1 MELSLKIFVFILLLL
16 FLLGAFSTLREKYQ
30 KQLHTTDNKF
40 LALLK
45 AFNEYVIKELI
56 GTFITVILLIVLG
69 IFLLGGFV
77 GLMIVGWK
85 ELLSILNFLA

>member
-1 MELSLKIFVFILLLL
+1 VEHSLKIAFVIILLLL
-16 FLLGAFSTLREKYQ
+16 FLLGAFSTLRDEYQ

-40 LALLK
+40 LAFLK

-56 GTFITVILLIVLG
+56 GTLISVLLLIVLG
-69 IFLLGGFV
+69 IFLLGGTV

-85 ELLSILNFLA
+85 ELLSTLNF